1 VTSAEQGAAYRG
13 VYDALLKRLGEEP
26 SVLLVDPDPQGAAK
40 LAGYATGVNQLKGQV
55 IAQAGEDLVRK
66 LNSGTGP
73 IIADGMAWK
82 TGARIAINNPGG
94 VRININQGPISVA
107 TVYELLPFANTLVTL
122 PLRGSDVEK
131 VLEDGVD
138 FQVSRYGTDPN
149 NPYVYVAGVTFTLEA
164 AKSKGQR
171 IQNVR
176 VKSDSGAYEPID
188 PEAVYKVVVNNFMA
202 AGGDRYDT
210 LKEASGKYDTGF
222 NDAEV
227 FMEYIKDKTLVNL
240 AEERIEIKK

>member
-1 VTSAEQGAAYRG
+1 
-13 VYDALLKRLGEEP
+13 VYAALLKRLQEEP

-40 LAGYATGVNQLKGQV
+40 LAEYAAGVNQLKGQV

-82 TGARIAINNPGG
+82 TGAQIAVNNPGG

-122 PLRGSDVEK
+122 PLKGSDVVK
-131 VLEDGVD
+131 TLEDGAD
-138 FQVSRYGTDPN
+138 FQVSRYGTDPD
-149 NPYVYVAGVTFTLEA
+149 NPYVYVSGVLFTLEA
-164 AKSKGQR
+164 AKPKGQR

-176 VKSDSGAYEPID
+176 VKTGTGSYGPID

-210 LKEASGKYDTGF
+210 LKEAAGKHDTGF

-227 FMEYIKDKTLVNL
+227 FMEYIKDQVLVNL
-240 AEERIEIKK
+240 AEERIELKK